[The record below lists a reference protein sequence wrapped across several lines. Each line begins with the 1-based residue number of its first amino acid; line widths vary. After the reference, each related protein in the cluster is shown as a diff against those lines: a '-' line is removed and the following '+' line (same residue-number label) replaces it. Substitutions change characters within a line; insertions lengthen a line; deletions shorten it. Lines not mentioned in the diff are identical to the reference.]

1 MAKRLTVPD
10 SSPPSS
16 PSPLTY
22 ELSAI
27 LIHKGS
33 TVNSGHYVAHIKD
46 ESTGQWWEFDDEHV
60 SILGSHPFGERENN
74 GNDKNKKN
82 TKSEV
87 SSPSSNGKSH
97 ADENGTKEE
106 MFASTDAY
114 MLMYKLSE
122 SETGSGAC
130 TNGKPPSCS
139 LPCHFIEEIEKLNE
153 SCQKGCEEYQKTKDE
168 KLAYITERREEVRS
182 VLSEAPVVAGD
193 DMYFWIS
200 SEWLRQWADTVNP
213 P

>member
-1 MAKRLTVPD
+1 MTKRLTVAD
-10 SSPPSS
+10 SSLPSS

-46 ESTGQWWEFDDEHV
+46 ELTAQWWEFDDEQV
-60 SILGSHPFGERENN
+60 SILGSHPFGEKENN
-74 GNDKNKKN
+74 SNDKNKKN
-82 TKSEV
+82 TKLEGN
-87 SSPSSNGKSH
+87 SPSNNGKNH
-97 ADENGTKEE
+97 AEENGTEEE
-106 MFASTDAY
+106 MFSSTDAY
-114 MLMYKLSE
+114 MLMYKLCE
-122 SETGSGAC
+122 SGTGYSAC
-130 TNGKPPSCS
+130 TNGKTSAS
-139 LPCHFIEEIEKLNE
+139 LPSHFIEEIEKLNE
-153 SCQKGCEEYQKTKDE
+153 QYQKGGEEYQRTKDE
-168 KLAYITERREEVRS
+168 KLAYVTERREEVKS

-200 SEWLRQWADTVNP
+200 AEWLRQWADTVNP

>member
-1 MAKRLTVPD
+1 MTKRLTVAD
-10 SSPPSS
+10 SSPLSS

-46 ESTGQWWEFDDEHV
+46 DLTGQWWEFDDEHV
-60 SILGSHPFGERENN
+60 SILGSHPFGEIENSS
-74 GNDKNKKN
+74 NDKNKKN
-82 TKSEV
+82 TKTEV
-87 SSPSSNGKSH
+87 NFPSSNGKSH
-97 ADENGTKEE
+97 TEENGTKEE
-106 MFASTDAY
+106 MFSSTDAY

-122 SETGSGAC
+122 GGTGSSAC
-130 TNGKPPSCS
+130 TNVKPSSS
-139 LPCHFIEEIEKLNE
+139 LPCNFIEEIKKLNE
-153 SCQKGCEEYQKTKDE
+153 LYQKGCEEYQRTKDK
-168 KLAYITERREEVRS
+168 KLAYVTERREEVRS

-200 SEWLRQWADTVNP
+200 AEWLRQWADTVNP